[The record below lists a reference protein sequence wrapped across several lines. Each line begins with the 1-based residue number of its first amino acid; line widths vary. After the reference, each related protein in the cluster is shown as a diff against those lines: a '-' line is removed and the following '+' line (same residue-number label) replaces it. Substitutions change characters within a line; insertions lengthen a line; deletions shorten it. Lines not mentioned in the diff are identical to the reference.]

1 MVICH
6 DTTRKK
12 SPEKQNIQVFF
23 RPSFDNSHLQPA
35 RWYPEKKSCG
45 LSGISTHSSPL
56 TWIYSRYNWTNFHMF
71 VGDLPPF
78 KLVLLDQRK
87 TNFHFIWGWLS
98 KYFYFK
104 TSFSFNSPILLW
116 IHVGLIFSCL
126 DGMGW
131 DRDHPRVFLKV
142 GPIGRV
148 RLCDANPLGT
158 TLNIPN
164 ISMSLGIIL
173 ICSPDL
179 YHWHLDVSW
188 YALIASHGPKKWTPR
203 GQSSH

>member
-35 RWYPEKKSCG
+35 RWCPEKKSCG

-87 TNFHFIWGWLS
+87 TNFHFIWGWHGLKRNDWWWLRMIVEVYGRTTRVYPAGDNRPVPKS
-98 KYFYFK
+98 WKLYSPEWFHVGWFVLLYACVQCIFIYFYRERE
-104 TSFSFNSPILLW
+104 
-116 IHVGLIFSCL
+116 
-126 DGMGW
+126 
-131 DRDHPRVFLKV
+131 RDKKRESIERVYTMTCV
-142 GPIGRV
+142 
-148 RLCDANPLGT
+148 CWN
-158 TLNIPN
+158 
-164 ISMSLGIIL
+164 
-173 ICSPDL
+173 
-179 YHWHLDVSW
+179 
-188 YALIASHGPKKWTPR
+188 YA
-203 GQSSH
+203 

>member
-1 MVICH
+1 MIQPGKNHLKNKTSKYSFGQVLIIL
-6 DTTRKK
+6 TSNPQGGARRK
-12 SPEKQNIQVFF
+12 SPVVFLEF
-23 RPSFDNSHLQPA
+23 PPIPRPWPGSIAATTEPT
-35 RWYPEKKSCG
+35 
-45 LSGISTHSSPL
+45 STCLLVTSPL
-56 TWIYSRYNWTNFHMF
+56 SNWYFWIKERQISILFGVDM
-71 VGDLPPF
+71 
-78 KLVLLDQRK
+78 
-87 TNFHFIWGWLS
+87 GWLS

-104 TSFSFNSPILLW
+104 TSFSFNSPMLLW

-188 YALIASHGPKKWTPR
+188 YALIASHRPKKWTPR